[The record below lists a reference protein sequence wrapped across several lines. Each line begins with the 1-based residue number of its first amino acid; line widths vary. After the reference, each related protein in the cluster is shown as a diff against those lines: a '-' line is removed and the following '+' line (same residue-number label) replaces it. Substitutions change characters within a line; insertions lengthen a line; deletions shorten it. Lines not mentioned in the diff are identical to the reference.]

1 MARKIAT
8 LLLIF
13 ITFYMGAHYWIRW
26 RNSVTGDVTKISRL
40 VDCDPNQVRLIKIT
54 QRRAT
59 DEVALSFSR
68 TDKPRSGLSS
78 SAQVSFSE
86 WDFLSPLTGEADA
99 SVMVRFAS
107 MFCDTYDPIPTSE
120 DQFIPGSSPVEKIEF
135 SLEGGKNSGLHTL
148 IFGGISNDRMS
159 VVKYVPPSGDQRTVK
174 IPPKIMQQA
183 SLEPVSFLNM
193 KVVRMSADNVIR
205 AAVFFKAKEQ
215 FVLEREGDGWN
226 VIAEG
231 RPPVAGSGEAAKYVN
246 RLTTLR
252 ALKVDKEAL
261 SPSACEANSSQVRV
275 ELFGVGDRRETLFF
289 QYGKRGPVSACN
301 SARETL
307 FTVHRDLIQYIEQP
321 ISALVL
327 KP

>member
-26 RNSVTGDVTKISRL
+26 RNTVTDGVTKVSRL
-40 VDCDPNQVRLIKIT
+40 VECDANEVRSIQIT
-54 QRRAT
+54 QKRAT

-68 TDKPRSGLSS
+68 TDKPKSGLSS

-86 WDFLSPLTGEADA
+86 WDFLSPLRGEADA

-120 DQFIPGSSPVEKIEF
+120 DQFIPSSSSVGKMEF
-135 SLEGGKNSGLHTL
+135 DLEGGTNSGLHTL
-148 IFGGISNDRMS
+148 FFGGISNDRMS
-159 VVKYVPPSGDQRTVK
+159 VVKYVSPSGDQRTVK

-183 SLEPVSFLNM
+183 SLEPTEFLNM
-193 KVVRMSADNVIR
+193 KVVRISADNVIR
-205 AAVFFKAKEQ
+205 AAVFSGTKER
-215 FVLEREGDGWN
+215 FILEREGDGWN
-226 VIAEG
+226 VIAG
-231 RPPVAGSGEAAKYVN
+231 GQAPILGSDEAAKYVN

-252 ALKVDKEAL
+252 ALRVDNEAL
-261 SPSACEANSSQVRV
+261 SPRACEASSSQMRV
-275 ELFGVGDRRETLFF
+275 ELAGVGDRNETLFF
-289 QYGKRGPVSACN
+289 QYGKKGPISVCN
-301 SARETL
+301 TARKAL
-307 FTVHRDLIQYIEQP
+307 FTVHRDLLQYIEQP
-321 ISALVL
+321 ISALVM